1 MRYGWTKEDITWNE
15 ISPILNMKWKTFSFH
30 SNNHTLIKKS
40 TRGVYMFLGKY
51 SISKENE
58 ISSPLYIGRAICIR
72 SRFKD
77 HLNKNKY
84 GRKIQKLNL
93 KCFFSYL
100 PLEGQTI
107 NEITHIE
114 DSLIETF
121 GPVYN
126 KRRERVDKL
135 ERADILLNVKFQ
147 DQK

>member
-1 MRYGWTKEDITWNE
+1 MRYGWTKEGITWNE
-15 ISPILNMKWKTFSFH
+15 ISPILNMKWKTIAFH
-30 SNNHTLIKKS
+30 SNNYTYIKKN

-51 SISKENE
+51 SIAEDNKL
-58 ISSPLYIGRAICIR
+58 SSPFYIGRAICIR
-72 SRFKD
+72 SRFKN

-93 KCFFSYL
+93 ECFFSYL
-100 PLEGQTI
+100 PLEEQTI
-107 NEITHIE
+107 NEIIQVE

-135 ERADILLNVKFQ
+135 ERADNLLNVKFQ